1 MQEPRDG
8 DFVAYI
14 ETLQRESAARLAQQH
29 IVVDL
34 AFGTKGDTTAFQEK
48 AASAGA
54 PAAGQPAVFT
64 RRDRDS
70 KLVKAIVSGV
80 VGVALLLAWLANGG
94 VFPFI
99 ISVALLAYAL
109 PRLIR
114 ALRETPTTGNKAMV
128 DLVFGRSGTRT
139 PGKGK

>member
-1 MQEPRDG
+1 MQEPKDG

-48 AASAGA
+48 AAPAGA
-54 PAAGQPAVFT
+54 PAAGQPAPFI

-70 KLVKAIVSGV
+70 KLVKAVVSGV

-94 VFPFI
+94 VFPLVAG
-99 ISVALLAYAL
+99 VALLAYAL
-109 PRLIR
+109 PRLIG
-114 ALRETPTTGNKAMV
+114 ALRGTPAIGNKAMV
-128 DLVFGRSGTRT
+128 DLFGHSGTRT
-139 PGKGK
+139 TGKGK

>member
-1 MQEPRDG
+1 MQEPKDG

-34 AFGTKGDTTAFQEK
+34 AFGTKGDTTAFEDK

-54 PAAGQPAVFT
+54 PATGQPAGFI

-80 VGVALLLAWLANGG
+80 VGVALLLAWLTRGG
-94 VFPFI
+94 VFPLVVG
-99 ISVALLAYAL
+99 VALLAYAL

-114 ALRETPTTGNKAMV
+114 ALRETPTVGNKAMV
-128 DLVFGRSGTRT
+128 DVVFGRSGTST